1 MVVGCGRAGA
11 LLLLLAAG
19 CAAHGRATHGL
30 PFASQTPGGATAP
43 ATTSEPTAA
52 TPAPTLAPVA
62 CQPLNEQIR
71 ATYTFKPSR
80 LNAAEQ
86 DAKAALMDQIW
97 KRVQDDPLTLAP
109 CLRAALAA
117 PAADPFF
124 LFDGSALLAA
134 VDPGIESKALQTRLW
149 TRAPLEEVS
158 LRDWVETLALR
169 GYEGFDVSA
178 AGERWLAEPARSYA
192 QPADGTPIDTHLGAL
207 FLFGS
212 MDEAQATP
220 VLARLAADP
229 RHPGRLHAI
238 WLLVFQL
245 TPEAIRA
252 LRTTDVSGMPD
263 EARAGI
269 QALLDD
275 KPPHAPT
282 PGAGDLSREQIRE
295 ALRALLTGDG
305 AAFDGLRTAARSGSW
320 TASMAA
326 VLTAEDLPLL
336 RRARR
341 YLARTATAA
350 AADQYIAL
358 STVIGVIARPR

>member
-1 MVVGCGRAGA
+1 
-11 LLLLLAAG
+11 
-19 CAAHGRATHGL
+19 
-30 PFASQTPGGATAP
+30 
-43 ATTSEPTAA
+43 
-52 TPAPTLAPVA
+52 
-62 CQPLNEQIR
+62 LNDQIR
-71 ATYTFKPSR
+71 ATYVFRPSH

-86 DAKAALMDQIW
+86 AAKAALMDQVW

-109 CLRAALAA
+109 CLRAALAD

-124 LFDGSALLAA
+124 LFDGSALLVA

-169 GYEGFDVSA
+169 GSEGFDVSA
-178 AGERWLAEPARSYA
+178 AGERWLAEPGRSYVR
-192 QPADGTPIDTHLGAL
+192 PADGSTIDAHLGAL

-220 VLARLAADP
+220 VLARLAADAH
-229 RHPGRLHAI
+229 HPGRLEAI

-245 TPEAIRA
+245 TPQAVRA
-252 LRTTDVSGMPD
+252 LRTTDISGMPD

-275 KPPHAPT
+275 KPPRPPAAGAQPQSRAPI
-282 PGAGDLSREQIRE
+282 LE
-295 ALRALLTGDG
+295 ALRARMSGDE
-305 AAFDGLRTAARSGSW
+305 AAFDSLRTAAKGASW
-320 TASMAA
+320 TAAMAA
-326 VLTAEDLPLL
+326 ALTVEDVPLL

-341 YLARTATAA
+341 YLAQTATAA
-350 AADQYIAL
+350 AADDYLAL
-358 STVIGVIARPR
+358 STVIGAIARPR